1 MEHIEQLWDLQY
13 LPLRIKALPE
23 GSLCPTGVP
32 CMTITNIVDHAY
44 WLVNYLETV
53 LSAHVWGPMTSA
65 TIAHQYRKLLNSWA
79 MKTVGNVAFVDWQAH
94 DFSARGLF
102 GSEAQ
107 MMSGMGHLLSF
118 TGTDTILGIFGHEKY
133 YNANV
138 EKELVGSSVPSTE
151 HSVMCMGTKDDEIG
165 TFSRLLDLY
174 KTAMVLS
181 VVSDTWDLW
190 YVLNV
195 ILPALKEKIL
205 AGTTKL
211 VIRPDSGDPVKI
223 ITGWKPEEYFYDQRE
238 NKYYQ
243 KVECS
248 KEENPFGFVRGK
260 ELSES
265 EVKGVIQLLWD
276 VFGGKTNEL
285 GYKELDPHVG
295 AIYGDSIT
303 LERAEQICQ
312 RLADN
317 GFASTNIVFGV
328 GSYTYQMNTR
338 DTFGFAV
345 KATYGEVNHEG
356 REIFKDPVT
365 DDGTKKSAKGLL
377 KVEEVNGTYKLIDQV
392 TPEQETEGALV
403 TVFEEGKM
411 VKDYSLSEIR
421 TRLAKQIS

>member
-1 MEHIEQLWDLQY
+1 
-13 LPLRIKALPE
+13 
-23 GSLCPTGVP
+23 
-32 CMTITNIVDHAY
+32 
-44 WLVNYLETV
+44 
-53 LSAHVWGPMTSA
+53 
-65 TIAHQYRKLLNSWA
+65 
-79 MKTVGNVAFVDWQAH
+79 
-94 DFSARGLF
+94 
-102 GSEAQ
+102 
-107 MMSGMGHLLSF
+107 
-118 TGTDTILGIFGHEKY
+118 
-133 YNANV
+133 
-138 EKELVGSSVPSTE
+138 
-151 HSVMCMGTKDDEIG
+151 MGTKDDEIG